1 MGVEM
6 PVFST
11 MCPYDQGGV
20 HSFLFYGSYWFWGVR
35 VHVIFF
41 SEKWIFWL
49 IVRQQVQEPLKTTR
63 PPGYC
68 WFSLT
73 TTPRWNFRE
82 MSPDTLGKLEI
93 NTKIQDG
100 GEAPD
105 MVTLTFFLWEI
116 TSKFFLL
123 AWGLWLLPMQQNY
136 FKNRGRGI
144 LANSAIFR
152 FFCGF

>member
-1 MGVEM
+1 MVLIQNQCILIAASKRTTNVKIVESIITHNLNDKN
-6 PVFST
+6 P
-11 MCPYDQGGV
+11 
-20 HSFLFYGSYWFWGVR
+20 L
-35 VHVIFF
+35 
-41 SEKWIFWL
+41 
-49 IVRQQVQEPLKTTR
+49 VRQQVQEPLKTTR

-82 MSPDTLGKLEI
+82 MSPDTLWQLEI

-105 MVTLTFFLWEI
+105 MVTLTFILWEI
-116 TSKFFLL
+116 TSKLFLL
-123 AWGLWLLPMQQNY
+123 AWGLWLLQCNKTI

-144 LANSAIFR
+144 LVNSAIFR
-152 FFCGF
+152 FFCSF

>member
-1 MGVEM
+1 
-6 PVFST
+6 
-11 MCPYDQGGV
+11 
-20 HSFLFYGSYWFWGVR
+20 
-35 VHVIFF
+35 
-41 SEKWIFWL
+41 
-49 IVRQQVQEPLKTTR
+49 
-63 PPGYC
+63 
-68 WFSLT
+68 
-73 TTPRWNFRE
+73 
-82 MSPDTLGKLEI
+82 MSPDTLWQLEI

-123 AWGLWLLPMQQNY
+123 AWGLWLLAMQQNY

-144 LANSAIFR
+144 LVNSAIFR